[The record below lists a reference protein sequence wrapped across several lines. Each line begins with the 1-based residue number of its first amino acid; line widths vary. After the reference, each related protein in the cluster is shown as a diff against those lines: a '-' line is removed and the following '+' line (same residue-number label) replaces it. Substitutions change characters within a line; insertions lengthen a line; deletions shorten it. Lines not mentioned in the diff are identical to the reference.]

1 MPLKRSDSAQST
13 WLTLASDD
21 DPDAV
26 NDQRR
31 IRHLSAVLVHNLS
44 LDPRRDQLAAA
55 LFGQSPIPS
64 TLDLLPTSAPCS
76 RSLDLN
82 SAHARTGSSTGDP
95 IDTAVRGPGRRRAG
109 SGASWND
116 GFAAADSSRDERRPP
131 ARVRPRR
138 SSSAGTL
145 LAQPSARIDE
155 EEPPSPSQTDPSSS
169 PASASTSTA
178 LRARSASRAS
188 VASAGSSSTIRQAPR
203 IPPPAPQQHS
213 ERPPPPS
220 AAQFAQ
226 REKQRRDE
234 ALRRRLVDSFVS
246 LELVPDESSA
256 ESQVQAATR
265 ADPLEAA
272 LAGRRRSGSV
282 ASARMQRSGSAG
294 SAQGGGGASS
304 WASSS
309 LALSSPRKA
318 MRRRMTASSLLS
330 TSASFP
336 TLASTSAASPPRPA
350 PFFVSMPSLAST
362 HASFPVDPFSFLLPL
377 DDDHPDR
384 PPAAAAAPAL
394 PDDPTTSTWL
404 GLRESRLRAKVFARP
419 SDALRPS
426 ASEGPCTS
434 SRVGKQKAREEDDDE
449 WRLVAEWEVELGG
462 LTSLGRDPTLFPSL
476 PPNTLIFAL
485 SPSAPSFCPS
495 ASSSTATDTEYFTA
509 PLPLLRRAAR
519 PPRRSSAAAGAR
531 AARSLSEDEASCSS
545 CSDSDADDPGNL
557 SDPGAGAGS
566 TPRARTRPRSG
577 TLRARLPARSRARS
591 DPQAQ
596 AARRDE
602 AHLRRVALLERS
614 RRETRMVR
622 GAGWDETRRV
632 WEGEREAEGI
642 RGELRELRG
651 RVARVLGED
660 GEGGWAERER
670 ERAEMQDHVDDLE
683 AVKEAEQ
690 QELEDELAALEA
702 RRTALRERRER
713 LERARALDEANQQ
726 RVHEQRTELD
736 DQDRDLAKLG
746 STSRTRRTQL
756 ITLLS
761 HIFPIEP
768 VTPSPSSKAPLPPLL
783 FSIVGLALPNS
794 SYPPS
799 YTDDSLSSA
808 LGYAAHVTH
817 LVAAYLGVPL
827 CYPLRCRASRSVVVD
842 EISMMKGPRAFPLY
856 GRGVDRYRFDYGV
869 FLLNKNIEQLMYS
882 QGLTVLDLRNTLPNL
897 KTLILS
903 LSYDPSHADY
913 LSATLLP
920 STIFSDD
927 PSPSTA
933 EPDGSSDVDLL
944 LADEVSTAAAQDDPT
959 SATNGRSRS
968 SSLASTIRP
977 SHAKKSS
984 SASRTSSRSS
994 SRRSSRTRSGSGEGG
1009 SSEGRQASPASLVDD
1024 GTAAALPAAVSG
1036 GASSERRSRSSSNGH
1051 ANGAVASARAPA
1063 AAPRAEKRAVPVPA
1077 PEPVPVGSSA
1087 PSSGLK
1093 VRVVKPA
1100 GGSATGDGGGRAAGG
1115 RGGGYGAR
1123 IRDGLWSAVAGNVAA
1138 AGGASGGRGGAGDG
1152 R

>member
-1 MPLKRSDSAQST
+1 MPLKRTDSAQSA
-13 WLTLASDD
+13 WLVPHLSDD
-21 DPDAV
+21 DPDHIV
-26 NDQRR
+26 DQRR

-55 LFGQSPIPS
+55 LFGQSLVPS
-64 TLDLLPTSAPCS
+64 SLDPVPTSAPPS
-76 RSLDLN
+76 RSVDL
-82 SAHARTGSSTGDP
+82 SAAQARIGSSADASADNGT
-95 IDTAVRGPGRRRAG
+95 RGPGRRRAG
-109 SGASWND
+109 STASWNE
-116 GFAAADSSRDERRPP
+116 APTVDSSRADERRPL

-145 LAQPSARIDE
+145 LAQPSSRIDE
-155 EEPPSPSQTDPSSS
+155 EEPPSPNSAGDADPSSS
-169 PASASTSTA
+169 TAPTPFSTS
-178 LRARSASRAS
+178 LRTRSASRAS
-188 VASAGSSSTIRQAPR
+188 IASAGSSSTIRQAPR
-203 IPPPAPQQHS
+203 IPPPAPQQHN

-246 LELVPDESSA
+246 LELVPDERGAQAQSA
-256 ESQVQAATR
+256 GVSG
-265 ADPLEAA
+265 ADRLEAA

-282 ASARMQRSGSAG
+282 ASAHMQRSGSAG
-294 SAQGGGGASS
+294 SAQGAGASP

-336 TLASTSAASPPRPA
+336 TLASTSAGAPPRPA
-350 PFFVSMPSLAST
+350 PFFVSPPSLAST
-362 HASFPVDPFSFLLPL
+362 HASFPVDPSSFLLPL
-377 DDDHPDR
+377 DDADPGR
-384 PPAAAAAPAL
+384 PAVVAAAPAL
-394 PDDPTTSTWL
+394 PDDPTTSTWP

-426 ASEGPCTS
+426 AVAGASTS
-434 SRVGKQKAREEDDDE
+434 TRAGKQKERDEDEDE
-449 WRLVAEWEVELGG
+449 WRLVAEWEVELDG

-476 PPNTLIFAL
+476 PPNTVIFAL

-495 ASSSTATDTEYFTA
+495 ASSSTSTDTEYFTA

-519 PPRRSSAAAGAR
+519 PPRRSSAAFGAR
-531 AARSLSEDEASCSS
+531 TTRSLSEDEASCSS
-545 CSDSDADDPGNL
+545 CSASDDDDPGNV
-557 SDPGAGAGS
+557 SDPGAGASS
-566 TPRARTRPRSG
+566 TSRARTRPRSG
-577 TLRARLPARSRARS
+577 TLRAARLPAARYRARS

-622 GAGWDETRRV
+622 AADWGEARWV
-632 WEGEREAEGI
+632 WEGEREAEGL
-642 RGELRELRG
+642 RGEVREVR
-651 RVARVLGED
+651 ARVGRTLGGE
-660 GEGGWAERER
+660 GEGGWAERQR
-670 ERAEMQDHVDDLE
+670 ERAEMQDRVDDLE
-683 AVKEAEQ
+683 AVKEAVQ
-690 QELEDELAALEA
+690 QELDEDLAALEA
-702 RRTALRERRER
+702 RRAALRARRER
-713 LERARALDEANQQ
+713 LEQARALDEANQE
-726 RVHEQRTELD
+726 RVGEQRAVLD
-736 DQDRDLAKLG
+736 DQDRSLTNLG

-768 VTPSPSSKAPLPPLL
+768 VLPSSSSKAPLPPLL

-903 LSYDPSHADY
+903 LSYDPSHTDY

-920 STIFSDD
+920 SPIFADD
-927 PSPSTA
+927 LTPSTA
-933 EPDGSSDVDLL
+933 EPNNASDVGHLL
-944 LADEVSTAAAQDDPT
+944 DDTASSATAQDEPSSTT
-959 SATNGRSRS
+959 SGRSRS

-977 SHAKKSS
+977 SHAKSAS
-984 SASRTSSRSS
+984 GASRTSSRSS
-994 SRRSSRTRSGSGEGG
+994 SRRSSRTRGEGDDAERRFG
-1009 SSEGRQASPASLVDD
+1009 SPASPVED
-1024 GTAAALPAAVSG
+1024 GEAATRAPG
-1036 GASSERRSRSSSNGH
+1036 PDHDRHERRSRSSSNGH
-1051 ANGAVASARAPA
+1051 ANGAASTRSPSSA
-1063 AAPRAEKRAVPVPA
+1063 AARAEKRAVPVPA
-1077 PEPVPVGSSA
+1077 LEPVPVGSSA
-1087 PSSGLK
+1087 PSPGLK
-1093 VRVVKPA
+1093 VRVVKPVGGATA
-1100 GGSATGDGGGRAAGG
+1100 GEGGGAAG
-1115 RGGGYGAR
+1115 GGGYGAR

-1138 AGGASGGRGGAGDG
+1138 AGGAPGGRGAGGAG